1 MPTFDPTDLIG
12 MTFPL
17 PPEENGER
25 HKAKVTRQVV
35 VIIDQYNAKG

>member
-12 MTFPL
+12 RTLPL
-17 PPEENGER
+17 PPEEYGER
-25 HKAKVTRQVV
+25 HRAKLSRQVV